1 MTQIN
6 ASLRAKAA
14 MVAAATAGTGVAPAG
29 AGFMELAGQATLKA
43 LAQVGLSVRD
53 VDGVFGASMSRLL
66 WPIDFAEYMG
76 IKPHF
81 CDGTQIGGASFQ
93 AHALSAALALEAG
106 LCSVALI
113 VFGATTRSKR
123 GPWPTLRDADLFL
136 DPYQA
141 EGLHTYAM
149 AAQRHIHEYGTTRDQ
164 LSAPAVSAR
173 QWAGLNPE
181 AFKRDPLTLEAVAQ
195 AKMIATPLTVA
206 DCCLVTDGAAAIIMT
221 RADRAVDLVTRPAYL
236 LGAGVALDGTNPAL
250 RDTLTTTV
258 ATQSSKRAYAMAGV
272 APPDVSMLQ
281 LYDAFTINVLLFL
294 EDLGFCAKGEG
305 GPMAASGVIAPG
317 GRLPTNT
324 NGGGLSCVHPGMY
337 GSFMLAETFAQVSQ
351 SAGGRQVGTPNVVVC
366 HGNGGNLSAQVTT
379 IWGSGDA
386 V

>member
-1 MTQIN
+1 
-6 ASLRAKAA
+6 

-29 AGFMELAGQATLKA
+29 ASFMELAGQATLSA
-43 LAQVGLSVRD
+43 LAQIGLSARD
-53 VDGVFGASMSRLL
+53 VDGVFGCSMSRLL

-76 IKPHF
+76 IRPSF

-123 GPWPTLRDADLFL
+123 GPWPNLREPDLYL
-136 DPYQA
+136 DPYEA

-149 AAQRHIHEYGTTRDQ
+149 AAERHMHEFGTTRDQ
-164 LSAPAVSAR
+164 LSAPAVAAR
-173 QWAGLNPE
+173 QWAQLNPE
-181 AFKRDPLTLEAVAQ
+181 AFKRDPLTADAVAQ
-195 AKMIATPLTVA
+195 SKIIALPLTVA
-206 DCCLVTDGAAAIIMT
+206 DCCLITDGAAAIIMV
-221 RADRAVDLVTRPAYL
+221 RADRAQALVKRPAYL
-236 LGAGVALDGTNPAL
+236 LGAGLALDGTNPAL
-250 RDTLTTTV
+250 RSNLTTTV
-258 ATQSSKRAYAMAGV
+258 ATQSGRRAYEMAKV
-272 APPDVSMLQ
+272 APREVSMLQ

-294 EDLGFCAKGEG
+294 EDLGFCKKGEG
-305 GPMAASGVIAPG
+305 GAFVASGIIAPG
-317 GRLPTNT
+317 GDLPTNT

-337 GSFMLAETFAQVSQ
+337 GSFLLAETFLQISQ
-351 SAGGRQVGTPNVVVC
+351 TAGARQVGAPDLVVC